1 MKKLIIITLTILM
14 AVSIPFNLLLWV
26 SLVKERDQNQI
37 LLFENLNLRGY
48 KNVYLD
54 HLEKCD
60 SIGDYFLRQR
70 NLIKEDST
78 Q

>member
-1 MKKLIIITLTILM
+1 MKKLIILTLTILM
-14 AVSIPFNLLLWV
+14 AVSIPFNVLLWV

-37 LLFENLNLRGY
+37 LLWENINLRGY
-48 KNVYLD
+48 KINYLQ
-54 HLEKCD
+54 HIEKCD

>member
-1 MKKLIIITLTILM
+1 MKKLIILTLTILM
-14 AVSIPFNLLLWV
+14 AVSIPFNVLLWV

-48 KNVYLD
+48 KNAYLD

-60 SIGDYFLRQR
+60 SIGQYFMNKNKLT
-70 NLIKEDST
+70 KE
-78 Q
+78 

>member
-1 MKKLIIITLTILM
+1 M
-14 AVSIPFNLLLWV
+14 AFNLLLWV

-37 LLFENLNLRGY
+37 LLWENLNLRGY
-48 KNVYLD
+48 RSEYLQ
-54 HLEKCD
+54 HLNDCD

-70 NLIKEDST
+70 DLIKEDST